1 MELNRRNL
9 VAGTASLGAL
19 AAGGLVTSPAHAHQG
34 RRHGRDPSGLPT
46 APRTPASRLAR
57 DEKYWRT
64 VARHFRMDM
73 PVTNFENGYFGANP
87 QNVRDAYAHANRTIQ
102 EQNSWFLRNAYEER
116 ITDVRARLA
125 EAVGC
130 SVEEIAITRGATE
143 ALQAL
148 IGGYSKLKPG
158 DAVVYADLDYDSMQ
172 YAMKWLKDRRGV
184 DVIATAIP

>member
-1 MELNRRNL
+1 
-9 VAGTASLGAL
+9 
-19 AAGGLVTSPAHAHQG
+19 
-34 RRHGRDPSGLPT
+34 
-46 APRTPASRLAR
+46 
-57 DEKYWRT
+57 
-64 VARHFRMDM
+64 MDM

-148 IGGYSKLKPG
+148 IGGYNKLKPG